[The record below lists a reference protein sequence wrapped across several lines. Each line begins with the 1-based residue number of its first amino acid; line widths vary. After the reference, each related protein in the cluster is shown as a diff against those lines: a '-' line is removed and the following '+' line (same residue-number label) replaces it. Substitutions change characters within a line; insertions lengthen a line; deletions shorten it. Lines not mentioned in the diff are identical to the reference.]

1 MQIKDWF
8 SRKFDFERSGEVFP
22 GTLERLRGTPVR
34 LEELVKT
41 IPPELLTK
49 RIEEKWSIQEQVGHL
64 GDIEE
69 LHLGRLDDYLAR
81 SKAVRPADSANLK
94 TKGANHNCNSIQT
107 LLTAFRSAR
116 LQLVTSLENMA
127 GDLLEFYSLHPR
139 LQVQM
144 RPLDMA
150 FFAAEHDEHHL
161 AKITETYRSLTK

>member
-1 MQIKDWF
+1 MQIRDWF
-8 SRKFDFERSGEVFP
+8 QREFDFDRSREIFP
-22 GTLERLRGTPVR
+22 GTLERLRGTPAR

-41 IPPELLTK
+41 IPQKLLTK
-49 RIEEKWSIQEQVGHL
+49 RSKEKWSIQEQVGHL

-81 SKAVRPADSANLK
+81 SKALRPADLANLK
-94 TKGANHNCNSIQT
+94 TDGANHNSNSIQT

-139 LQVQM
+139 LQIQM
-144 RPLDMA
+144 RPVDMA
-150 FFAAEHDEHHL
+150 FFAAEHDDHHL
-161 AKITETYRSLTK
+161 AKITETYRWLRK